1 MASTKG
7 PNIDKIDDM
16 MEAAELLK
24 DFGISG
30 KGLKTLDEM
39 KAKIKEHLR
48 KNPAKDTGEVIN
60 TICFAAI
67 LYRLLK

>member
-1 MASTKG
+1 MASTKE

-39 KAKIKEHLR
+39 KAKIKEYLR
-48 KNPAKDTGEVIN
+48 QNSAKDTGEVIN
-60 TICFAAI
+60 TICFSAI